1 MALQIPGIEDKTRMA
16 VDAYIRDTEELLAK
30 DIYNL
35 GAVLVPLPN
44 TDEEMKKAR
53 EAAPNAIPYFNEVIE
68 KFPKTDYADLSYVQ
82 LGMSYEYLEDWEK
95 SEKAYGD
102 LVAKYTD
109 SNGNPIAPFSQN
121 VVQALAF
128 ARQRKGKIMA
138 YRLSIRAREQSE
150 E

>member
-1 MALQIPGIEDKTRMA
+1 
-16 VDAYIRDTEELLAK
+16 
-30 DIYNL
+30 
-35 GAVLVPLPN
+35 
-44 TDEEMKKAR
+44 MKKAR
-53 EAAPNAIPYFNEVIE
+53 EAAPGAIPFFNEVIE

-82 LGMSYEYLEDWEK
+82 LGMSYEYLEDWKK

-109 SNGNPIAPFSQN
+109 ASGNPIAPFSQN

-150 E
+150 